1 MRVARWSITQIDDF
15 ANLLISSLVI
25 SSIFCLLLHE
35 LRSLVCST
43 VQLNLRAINL
53 RIEIPLLLEGFV
65 VPCDTTGF
73 KQVSLFS

>member
-1 MRVARWSITQIDDF
+1 MRVAPWSITQIDDF
-15 ANLLISSLVI
+15 ANLLISSLVV

-35 LRSLVCST
+35 LRSLACST
-43 VQLNLRAINL
+43 VQLNLRAIAL

-73 KQVSLFS
+73 KQVPLFS